1 MVRAPGRSELAES
14 DTWPPALRVSEDGH
28 ALLDG
33 CDLSEVATTFG
44 TPTWVVSQ
52 STIEQNYDTLAGAF
66 RSRYPHCEVA
76 YSIKANNTLAVVG
89 LLVDRGAMID
99 TSAEYEY
106 HLALAAGAVPA
117 QMIINGNGKSASALT
132 FAARS
137 GVRQVNI
144 DSAQEALRLDDIADF
159 YESGPIPCVVRIHP
173 KYERMLELDPSFSG
187 MVNVAEGKYGSYVD
201 GGEVFTTIETILRS
215 RHLAF
220 AGLHNHLGFSGYS
233 GDYSIENELMHHREA
248 VREVCELA
256 AEVNKRFATGV
267 PRLDLG
273 GGFRAGRAILLSTPR
288 SGKDLG
294 IHELPSTTAYASTI
308 FDALEEH
315 WRLPD
320 LPLVQFEVGG
330 YIVGNAVALLTSVV
344 ETKDVATASLKKRYV
359 VTDASSMMFVSRLRQ
374 RLAYP
379 VVPTVN
385 AHADPDMAW
394 PVDIVGQTC
403 FYDGITENIRLPRL
417 NAGDVLVVLH
427 QGAYC
432 EVQATVFNAF
442 PRPAVVLATDR
453 AARVVKRRETVAD
466 IMARDVRPD
475 GRPPGDQQSDGQ

>member
-1 MVRAPGRSELAES
+1 MVQAPERPELTES
-14 DTWPPALRVSEDGH
+14 DTWPPALMVSEDGH

-33 CDLSEVATTFG
+33 CDLPDVAMTFG

-52 STIEQNYDTLAGAF
+52 ATIEQNYDALAGAF
-66 RSRYPHCEVA
+66 RARYPHCEIA
-76 YSIKANNTLAVVG
+76 YSVKANNTLAVVR

-99 TSAEYEY
+99 TSAEYEH
-106 HLALAAGAVPA
+106 HLALAAGAAPA
-117 QMIINGNGKSASALT
+117 QMLINGNGKSASALT
-132 FAARS
+132 FAATS

-144 DSAQEALRLDDIADF
+144 DSTQEALRLDDIADSH
-159 YESGPIPCVVRIHP
+159 ESEPVPCVVRIHP
-173 KYERMLELDPSFSG
+173 TYDRMLALDPSFSG

-201 GGEVFTTIETILRS
+201 GEGVFRTIETILQS
-215 RHLAF
+215 RHLTF

-233 GDYSIENELMHHREA
+233 GDYSIDNELMHHREA

-256 AEVNKRFATGV
+256 VEVKKRFTTGV

-288 SGKDLG
+288 SGQDLG
-294 IHELPSTTAYASTI
+294 IHRLPSTTAYASAI
-308 FDALEEH
+308 FDTLEEH

-330 YIVGNAVALLTSVV
+330 HIVGNAVALLTSVV
-344 ETKDVATASLKKRYV
+344 ETKDVETASLKKRYV

-379 VVPTVN
+379 VVPAVN
-385 AHADPDMAW
+385 AHASPDMAW

-417 NAGDVLVVLH
+417 DAGDVLVVLH

-432 EVQATVFNAF
+432 EVQSTVFNAF
-442 PRPAVVLATDR
+442 PRPAVVLATDG
-453 AARVVKRRETVAD
+453 AARVVKRRETIAD
-466 IMARDVRPD
+466 IMMRDVRPD
-475 GRPPGDQQSDGQ
+475 GGPADG